1 MAAVIS
7 LIFGAIELV
16 VGLRF
21 VFLLIGVNPDT
32 PFVSWIYSIS
42 SALVAPFA
50 GILGHSV
57 IVPSGLVVHSVFD
70 PAALI
75 ALVVYGAVG
84 GILMALFGFTR
95 HTTAV

>member
-1 MAAVIS
+1 MTAIIS
-7 LIFGAIELV
+7 LIFGAIELL

-21 VFLLIGVNPDT
+21 VFLLIGVNPDA
-32 PFVSWIYSIS
+32 PFVSWLYNIS
-42 SALVAPFA
+42 SGLVAPFA

-57 IVPSGLVVHSVFD
+57 TVPSGLVAHSVFD

-84 GILMALFGFTR
+84 GIFMALSGFTR
-95 HTTAV
+95 HTAV